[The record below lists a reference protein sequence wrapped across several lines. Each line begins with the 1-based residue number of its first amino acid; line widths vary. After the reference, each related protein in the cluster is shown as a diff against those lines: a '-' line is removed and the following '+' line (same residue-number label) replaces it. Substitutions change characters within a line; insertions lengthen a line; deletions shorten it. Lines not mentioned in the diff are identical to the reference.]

1 MSGTGI
7 LPKRAENTVGG
18 NHSGLTAFITAPV
31 SVDVWGVRQI
41 LERRGIKT
49 FTADELDLPGRPLAE
64 ILQEG
69 MRRADI
75 VVGVLGSGTSSEN
88 VFFELGFAQ
97 AMNKRILVLGPGEAP
112 LSAWASTGIPYVRAD
127 LTNPQ
132 AVDFA
137 VAQILK
143 VPQHANPP
151 ETPVRRTR
159 PLGEAADRLLAR
171 LTAATGETTEQVLE
185 DVIVEAVRQCGID
198 TVSKSGTRNG
208 SVDLAVWSED
218 LEPWV
223 NNPLLIEVKANIGS
237 ATAWEQAILNL
248 LRMMGST
255 GVRWSLLIY
264 LHSPMDPTHTIRAP
278 NILAISAEDF
288 LRALQDMS
296 FGELVRKLR
305 NERVHGAR

>member
-1 MSGTGI
+1 MSGTST
-7 LPKRAENTVGG
+7 LPRRAESTPDG
-18 NHSGLTAFITAPV
+18 NPSGMTAFITAPV

-49 FTADELDLPGRPLAE
+49 FTADELDLPGRPLSE

-69 MRRADI
+69 MSRADI

-97 AMNKRILVLGPGEAP
+97 AMKKRMLVLGSGDAP
-112 LSAWASTGIPYVRAD
+112 LSTWASTGIPYVRAE

-143 VPQHANPP
+143 VPHHGSTR

-159 PLGEAADRLLAR
+159 PLGEAADRLLSK
-171 LTAATGETTEQVLE
+171 LIGATGEKTAQVME
-185 DVIVEAVRQCGID
+185 EVVVEAVRQCGID
-198 TVSKSGTRNG
+198 TVSQSGRRDG
-208 SVDLAVWSED
+208 GVDLAVWSED
-218 LEPWV
+218 FEPWV

-237 ATAWEQAILNL
+237 ATAWEEVVLNL
-248 LRMMGST
+248 LRTMGST

-264 LHSPMDPTHTIRAP
+264 LHSPLDPAQAIRAP
-278 NILAISAEDF
+278 NILAISAEEF
-288 LRALQDMS
+288 LRALQGMS